1 MGAAGPSRGAV
12 VVQMGHGL
20 CNLLVGL
27 HCLGVYL
34 RIRRPLL
41 GFLRETGVDCALPPA
56 PGNPKLA
63 VRDPWP
69 HSRRGARLSGSLA
82 LDVRSV
88 SHA

>member
-1 MGAAGPSRGAV
+1 MGAAGPSWGAV

-56 PGNPKLA
+56 PGNPNGRIR
-63 VRDPWP
+63 VRAPEGRP
-69 HSRRGARLSGSLA
+69 
-82 LDVRSV
+82 
-88 SHA
+88 